1 MRILRL
7 PAYFYPE
14 QMASTHLQN
23 DRMEGFTAA
32 GHTFVVYTPT
42 PTRGIDSETIEKYKK
57 IKYEELYDGKVQIH
71 RFSLMQEGRNPIV
84 RALRYVLSCVIQYFK
99 ALKAEDIDV
108 IFASSTPPIQ
118 GLLCRSIQKKLSKKQ
133 GRKVPIVYNL
143 QDIFPDSLLTTGLT
157 KKDSLIWKIGRV
169 IENKT
174 YEACDEIIVIS
185 ESFKRNI
192 MEKGVPEDKITVI
205 SNWIDTERIAPVKR
219 EENTVVSEFGIDP
232 QKFLVV
238 YAGNFGAAQG
248 ANVVIDAAQV
258 LKDNE
263 NIQFVIFGG
272 GSEFESVKNQVAE
285 KQLSNV
291 IISPLLPQE
300 RVAEVYSLGDVAL
313 ITCKKGVGESGM
325 PSKTWSIMACNT
337 PIIASFDTDSELAE
351 ILERANAGFC
361 VEPENAQVLANAIVA
376 VAENKHKIDTN
387 GRNFVVLN
395 ASKEQCV
402 NKYIKIFNECYLAS
416 HKEKKEY
423 FYG

>member
-7 PAYFYPE
+7 PAYFLPE
-14 QMASTHLQN
+14 QMASTHLQK
-23 DRMEGFTAA
+23 DRIEGFANA
-32 GHTFVVYTPT
+32 GHTLVVYTPT
-42 PTRGIDSETIEKYKK
+42 PTRGIDSETIEKYKN

-71 RFSLMQEGRNPIV
+71 RFSLMQEGRNPVV

-99 ALKAEDIDV
+99 ALKAENIDV

-118 GLLCRSIQKKLSKKQ
+118 CLMCRSIQKKLSKKQ
-133 GRKVPIVYNL
+133 GKHIPIVYNL
-143 QDIFPDSLLTTGLT
+143 QDIFPDSLLTTGLA
-157 KKDSLIWKIGRV
+157 KKDSLIWKLGRV
-169 IENKT
+169 IEDKT

-205 SNWIDTERIAPVKR
+205 SNWIDTDRISPVKR

-232 QKFLVV
+232 DKFIVV

-248 ANVVIDAAQV
+248 ADVVVDAAEV
-258 LKDNE
+258 LKDND

-272 GSEFESVKNQVAE
+272 GSEFESIKKQVNE
-285 KQLSNV
+285 KHLSNV
-291 IISPLLPQE
+291 IINPLLPQE

-351 ILERANAGFC
+351 ILENANAGFC
-361 VEPENAQVLANAIVA
+361 AEPENKYALADAIVEFA
-376 VAENKHKIDTN
+376 GGKDGKYTN
-387 GRNFVVLN
+387 GRNFVIEN
-395 ASKEQCV
+395 ASKNMCV
-402 NKYIKIFNECYLAS
+402 GKYIEVCEKCGKQQMLKI
-416 HKEKKEY
+416 
-423 FYG
+423 

>member
-23 DRMEGFTAA
+23 DRLEGFAAA

-42 PTRGIDSETIEKYKK
+42 PTRGIDSETIEKFKN

-71 RFSLMQEGRNPIV
+71 RFSLMQEGSNPIV

-118 GLLCRSIQKKLSKKQ
+118 GLMCNSIRKKLSRKSKKYI
-133 GRKVPIVYNL
+133 PIVYNL
-143 QDIFPDSLLTTGLT
+143 QDIFPDSLVTTGLT
-157 KKDSLIWKIGRV
+157 SKDSILFKIGRV

-174 YEACDEIIVIS
+174 YESADEIIVIS
-185 ESFKRNI
+185 ESFKKNI
-192 MEKGVPEDKITVI
+192 MEKGVPEEKITVI
-205 SNWIDTERIAPVKR
+205 SNWIDTERIFPVNR
-219 EENTVVSEFGIDP
+219 EENAVVQAFGIDP
-232 QKFLVV
+232 QKFIVV

-248 ANVVIDAAQV
+248 AEVVIDAAEL
-258 LKDNE
+258 LKDKE
-263 NIQFVIFGG
+263 DIQFVIFGG
-272 GSEFESVKNQVAE
+272 GSEFENVKKQVTE
-285 KQLSNV
+285 KHLANV
-291 IISPLLPQE
+291 IINPLLPQE

-337 PIIASFDTDSELAE
+337 PIIASFDTNSELAE
-351 ILERANAGFC
+351 ILEKANAGFC
-361 VEPENAQVLANAIVA
+361 VEPEDKQALADAIIEFA
-376 VAENKHKIDTN
+376 SNEDEKYTN
-387 GRNFVVLN
+387 GRIFVTEN
-395 ASKEQCV
+395 ASKKRCV
-402 NKYIKIFNECYLAS
+402 GKYIEVC
-416 HKEKKEY
+416 EKSLEKAKS
-423 FYG
+423 

>member
-23 DRMEGFTAA
+23 DRLEGFAAA
-32 GHTFVVYTPT
+32 GHTFVVYTPV
-42 PTRGIDSETIEKYKK
+42 PTRGIDSETIERYKS

-71 RFSLMQEGRNPIV
+71 RFSLMQEGRNPII
-84 RALRYVLSCVIQYFK
+84 RALRYVLSCVIQYLK

-108 IFASSTPPIQ
+108 IYASSTPPIQ
-118 GLLCRSIQKKLSKKQ
+118 GLMCRSIQKKLSKKQ
-133 GRKVPIVYNL
+133 GRRVPIVYNL

-157 KKDSLIWKIGRV
+157 KKDSLIWKVGRV
-169 IENKT
+169 IEDKT
-174 YEACDEIIVIS
+174 YEASDKIIVIS
-185 ESFKRNI
+185 ESFKTNI
-192 MEKGVPEDKITVI
+192 MEKGVPEEKIEVI
-205 SNWIDTERIAPVKR
+205 SNWIDTEDISPVKR
-219 EENTVVSEFGIDP
+219 EENTVVQEFGIDP
-232 QKFLVV
+232 QKFIVV

-248 ANVVIDAAQV
+248 ANVVIDAAEI
-258 LKDNE
+258 LKEND

-291 IISPLLPQE
+291 IINPLLPQE

-351 ILERANAGFC
+351 ILTKANAGFC
-361 VEPENAQVLANAIVA
+361 VEPEDKQALANAIVESA
-376 VAENKHKIDTN
+376 SHKNEKYTN
-387 GRNFVVLN
+387 GREFVTEN
-395 ASKEQCV
+395 ASKKMCV
-402 NKYIKIFNECYLAS
+402 GKYIEVC
-416 HKEKKEY
+416 EKCCNQAIHT
-423 FYG
+423 